1 MDEQLPHGNIGAA
14 NGSVRDAAIDRNDA
28 FANGILAKVTPQQVR
43 DEIANKAMLGRPARL
58 ISVFVPIL

>member
-14 NGSVRDAAIDRNDA
+14 NGSVRDAAIDRNDELI
-28 FANGILAKVTPQQVR
+28 ILSFRGVHLR
-43 DEIANKAMLGRPARL
+43 EL